1 MDYGLENENT
11 SSEFGRDLV
20 VNRQNFISFFQ
31 NVSAFNLLVPMTD
44 AQNHFEV
51 TA

>member
-20 VNRQNFISFFQ
+20 VNRQNFIFFQ